1 MELLVGIG
9 ILIITWI
16 YFQIIAERDKRFRK
30 EIQQYNK
37 NIKAEEKRRIREE
50 KLKMMRV
57 DHPKVIYI
65 SDYRQPTRICW
76 YKIVWI
82 YKTCVL
88 LAVMALP

>member
-1 MELLVGIG
+1 MKILIGIG

-50 KLKMMRV
+50 QLKMMRV
-57 DHPKVIYI
+57 DHPKVVYI
-65 SDYRQPTRICW
+65 SDRQPTRIC
-76 YKIVWI
+76 
-82 YKTCVL
+82 
-88 LAVMALP
+88 